1 MLLSV
6 VCAGALGLT
15 GAVLPGMSTFMLS
28 ATHQTTSTARPHS
41 HGSHSVAWPLNP
53 KAAQLDL
60 PADVPQSRSAVPIAP
75 MRLRHAEDATRT
87 EKVPAPCHTAF
98 PMVAFYTLK
107 VLTIPLLW
115 AIGRALA
122 GARRARSAIRPEPRI
137 ALLATTGNAQDPYA
151 RVEEARVRA
160 GKYDVEAVR
169 DEIDTLVYSNPVVIF
184 TQKNCGVCFQA
195 IGLLNQV
202 LDSYEEVHLDSLGP
216 HGEAMRYELA
226 MRTGVAE
233 LPVVFVAGACAGG
246 LSYLEGLECQGQ
258 LRLAL
263 KKAGGNVKKIR
274 SSRSRR
280 AEPIAEDD
288 LAAQFRERA
297 EADALKSLNAR
308 VERWDFDESNNC
320 EVTCPEP
327 VDAAELLGEPQPNPE
342 EVKRQREKELRERI
356 ARNMLMATEE
366 EEEEPEEQNGGWG
379 FLNNQDKSKAKPQIN
394 AKPAAPTNPY
404 QPGYAIPEEED
415 PIEAMRLKNTTDES
429 QVAILGVLFAV
440 LLGIALFAGA
450 PPPS

>member
-1 MLLSV
+1 MHTVYLTNSFAFLLSKCFMTAIASRCGPLVPLVAQYPQSTQYDSAPRYFHALMLLSV

-202 LDSYEEVHLDSLGP
+202 CANPQGTIFEEYPTTPFTPCTSTTSASTATTLDVAAYTNAP
-216 HGEAMRYELA
+216 HPL
-226 MRTGVAE
+226 
-233 LPVVFVAGACAGG
+233 FVC
-246 LSYLEGLECQGQ
+246 LLLC
-258 LRLAL
+258 LWVWRAL
-263 KKAGGNVKKIR
+263 VCC
-274 SSRSRR
+274 
-280 AEPIAEDD
+280 IA
-288 LAAQFRERA
+288 
-297 EADALKSLNAR
+297 
-308 VERWDFDESNNC
+308 
-320 EVTCPEP
+320 
-327 VDAAELLGEPQPNPE
+327 
-342 EVKRQREKELRERI
+342 
-356 ARNMLMATEE
+356 
-366 EEEEPEEQNGGWG
+366 
-379 FLNNQDKSKAKPQIN
+379 
-394 AKPAAPTNPY
+394 
-404 QPGYAIPEEED
+404 
-415 PIEAMRLKNTTDES
+415 
-429 QVAILGVLFAV
+429 
-440 LLGIALFAGA
+440 
-450 PPPS
+450 